1 MESCLLTI
9 IDALRT
15 NVLVCF
21 MMILNNIVEADSF
34 LNIALFIRLTFYMKK
49 KGSQLKFT
57 TIFIVCCTGWYP
69 IFLRNAN
76 IRPDPARFWNF

>member
-21 MMILNNIVEADSF
+21 MMTLNNIVEADSF
-34 LNIALFIRLTFYMKK
+34 LNIALFIRLTDYMKK
-49 KGSQLKFT
+49 KILAK
-57 TIFIVCCTGWYP
+57 IYYNMH
-69 IFLRNAN
+69 L
-76 IRPDPARFWNF
+76 D

>member
-34 LNIALFIRLTFYMKK
+34 LNIALFIRLTVYMKK
-49 KGSQLKFT
+49 KVSAKIYYNMHL
-57 TIFIVCCTGWYP
+57 
-69 IFLRNAN
+69 
-76 IRPDPARFWNF
+76 D

>member
-9 IDALRT
+9 IDALST

-34 LNIALFIRLTFYMKK
+34 LNIALFIRLTVYIKK
-49 KGSQLKFT
+49 RVSAKIYYNSL
-57 TIFIVCCTGWYP
+57 
-69 IFLRNAN
+69 LNH
-76 IRPDPARFWNF
+76 

>member
-34 LNIALFIRLTFYMKK
+34 LNIALFIFIRLTFYMYMKK
-49 KGSQLKFT
+49 RVSAKIYYNRLLFT
-57 TIFIVCCTGWYP
+57 F
-69 IFLRNAN
+69 
-76 IRPDPARFWNF
+76 

>member
-21 MMILNNIVEADSF
+21 MMILNNIVEAHSF
-34 LNIALFIRLTFYMKK
+34 LNIALFIRLTVYMKK
-49 KGSQLKFT
+49 KVLS
-57 TIFIVCCTGWYP
+57 
-69 IFLRNAN
+69 
-76 IRPDPARFWNF
+76 